1 MTASIERGSAF
12 ADYHLCATS
21 YDNAID
27 GRMKARITK
36 RVAAVPDTETVTPMS
51 DELRVP
57 QPTDESIRSM
67 LVTLERD
74 ADLTLSPIER
84 LFLAT
89 DGTVTHMLEALT
101 RGDVSVTIL
110 DRSVADSRLFR
121 TVALVPD
128 TEQNPLVWARSTIRL
143 SSLADSVADE
153 LVDGEIGI
161 GDVLREECTETRRE
175 IVEMNVHSAANR
187 FPSFVESDAVCLLER
202 TYQIYTADTRIMT
215 ITEYFPKDRLS
226 TYRTQ

>member
-1 MTASIERGSAF
+1 
-12 ADYHLCATS
+12 
-21 YDNAID
+21 
-27 GRMKARITK
+27 MKARITK
-36 RVAAVPDTETVTPMS
+36 RGAAVPDIETLTPMS

-101 RGDVSVTIL
+101 RGDVSVSIL
-110 DRSVADSRLFR
+110 DRAVADNRLFR

-128 TEQNPLVWARSTIRL
+128 AERNPLVWARSTVRL
-143 SSLADSVADE
+143 SPLADTVADE

-175 IVEMNVHSAANR
+175 IVEMNVHSTANR
-187 FPSFVESDAVCLLER
+187 FPSFVESDAACLLER